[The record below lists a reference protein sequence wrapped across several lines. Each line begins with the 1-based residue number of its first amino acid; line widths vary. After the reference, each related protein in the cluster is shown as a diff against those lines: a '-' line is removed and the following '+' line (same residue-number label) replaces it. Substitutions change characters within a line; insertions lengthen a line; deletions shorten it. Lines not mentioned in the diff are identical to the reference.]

1 MRIIKLTLSLLFAAC
16 ALSSHL
22 AAADGATVQAILI
35 NASNEKTAADPRLA
49 AYEAELQRMVPES
62 SFRFIAQGTAAVT
75 GSGHATI
82 SLGSGHRIELDRD
95 KGGGLRLKI
104 QWMNG
109 TKLVLGGTFN
119 AQPGVPI
126 MLGNR
131 PSGEGAVPIVLV
143 IAK

>member
-1 MRIIKLTLSLLFAAC
+1 MRIIKLTLSLLFAAS
-16 ALSSHL
+16 ALSSTL
-22 AAADGATVQAILI
+22 AAAEGATVQAILI
-35 NASNEKTAADPRLA
+35 NASNEKSAADPRIA

-62 SFRFIAQGTAAVT
+62 SFRFIAQGTAALT
-75 GSGHATI
+75 GTGRAAI
-82 SLGSGHRIELDRD
+82 SLGNGHRIELERE

-104 QWMNG
+104 QWLNG
-109 TKLVLGGTFN
+109 SKLVLGGTFN